1 MPQHR
6 AMGKL
11 DWVLHNLK
19 LFREFPLKSGFRE
32 SMQMHGLHPWPQPV
46 DSCSD
51 SGSSSLGP
59 GLHLLLT
66 RALRQLQPPW
76 QTSFQASSIPPGPH
90 GSLPSQPVHS
100 EIISSKA
107 STLRGCILHAF
118 TQGPTSWLGYS
129 KLGNWHCL

>member
-19 LFREFPLKSGFRE
+19 LCREFPLKSGFRE

-51 SGSSSLGP
+51 GGSSSLGP
-59 GLHLLLT
+59 GLHLLLPVPSGSFSPLGKPASRQVPSHRGLMAPFLLNLCT
-66 RALRQLQPPW
+66 VKLFPVKQVPSEGVYFTLSPRAPL
-76 QTSFQASSIPPGPH
+76 PG
-90 GSLPSQPVHS
+90 
-100 EIISSKA
+100 
-107 STLRGCILHAF
+107 
-118 TQGPTSWLGYS
+118 
-129 KLGNWHCL
+129 